1 LVPVLTQLRGGCKER
16 LRRWREGVAMNVEG
30 LRLLKREVEEEK
42 QAFVVP
48 ALEGGGGGD
57 SVVEEKTK
65 KTKKR
70 KA

>member
-1 LVPVLTQLRGGCKER
+1 
-16 LRRWREGVAMNVEG
+16 MNVEG

-48 ALEGGGGGD
+48 ALEAGGNG
-57 SVVEEKTK
+57 VVVAETTK